1 MSRAA
6 SRGGPQRAPS
16 PAKANANGAAAEEAL
31 IVAAH
36 GRHYVI
42 ELDDGSRL
50 HGFPRG
56 KRSECAVGDRVTIER
71 AASDQCVITGFKPR
85 KNLLHRSD
93 QFKSKLLA
101 ANIDQV
107 VIVLATEPG
116 FSEDLLGRALVSA
129 EALGIRPLIILNKID
144 LTERLEEARG
154 RLELYRGLGYETLF
168 LSVHGSPEDTLA
180 QLRPQLAHRASIL
193 IGQSGMGKSSLLNLL
208 IPGVEAQTREISAKL
223 DSGKHTTTFTRL
235 YHLPASVDGG
245 ADGVDSVDGA
255 DPQARQRG
263 CLIDSPGFQEFGLHH
278 LSEGMLERAFPEFRP
293 RLTECRFY
301 NCHHINEPGC
311 GVLASMKTGEISG
324 RRHQLYT
331 QLLHESRQ
339 QKPW

>member
-1 MSRAA
+1 MNRHV
-6 SRGGPQRAPS
+6 RHH
-16 PAKANANGAAAEEAL
+16 NAGKGTGAAAQSAL

-36 GRHYVI
+36 GRHYVV
-42 ELDDGSRL
+42 ELDDGVRL
-50 HGFPRG
+50 HAFPRG
-56 KRSECAVGDRVTIER
+56 KKSDCAVGDHVTVEM
-71 AASDQCVITGFKPR
+71 AAADQCVITAVAAR

-93 QFKSKLLA
+93 QFKSKLLS

-107 VIVLATEPG
+107 VIVLATEPS

-129 EALGIRPLIILNKID
+129 EALEIRPLVILNKTD
-144 LTERLEEARG
+144 LTG
-154 RLELYRGLGYETLF
+154 RLDDARRRLKLYQDLGYDTLE
-168 LSVHGSPEDTLA
+168 LSVHGRPDEALA
-180 QLRPQLAHRASIL
+180 ALKPRTAGVSSIL

-235 YHLPASVDGG
+235 YHLPAEWGTVDGRPG
-245 ADGVDSVDGA
+245 Y
-255 DPQARQRG
+255 
-263 CLIDSPGFQEFGLHH
+263 LIDSPGFQEFGLHH

-311 GVLASMKTGEISG
+311 GVLSAIEGGDISE

>member
-1 MSRAA
+1 MSRTVRHRGTPQGAAARAA
-6 SRGGPQRAPS
+6 SEP
-16 PAKANANGAAAEEAL
+16 AL
-31 IVAAH
+31 IIAAH
-36 GRHYVI
+36 GRHYVV
-42 ELDDGSRL
+42 ELQDPARTQL
-50 HGFPRG
+50 HAFPRG
-56 KRSECAVGDRVTIER
+56 KKSECAVGDRVAIER
-71 AASDQCVITGFKPR
+71 TAPDQGVIVNVQPR
-85 KNLLHRSD
+85 RNLLHRSD

-107 VIVLATEPG
+107 AIVLATEPG

-129 EALGIRPLIILNKID
+129 EALALRPLIVLNKID
-144 LTERLEEARG
+144 LTARMEEARQ
-154 RLELYRGLGYETLF
+154 RLALYRELGYPTVDI
-168 LSVHGSPEDTLA
+168 SVHGAPEAALA
-180 QLRPQLAHRASIL
+180 QLQPRMAGSSTIL

-235 YHLPASVDGG
+235 YHLPDDWGQGG
-245 ADGVDSVDGA
+245 S
-255 DPQARQRG
+255 
-263 CLIDSPGFQEFGLHH
+263 LIDSPGFQEFGLHH

-293 RLTECRFY
+293 RLTACRFY

-311 GVLASMKTGEISG
+311 GVLAAVEAGEIAP

>member
-1 MSRAA
+1 MSRTARHRHADATSSA
-6 SRGGPQRAPS
+6 SSQ
-16 PAKANANGAAAEEAL
+16 NAL
-31 IVAAH
+31 IIAAH
-36 GRHYVI
+36 GRHYVV
-42 ELDDGSRL
+42 ELDDGS
-50 HGFPRG
+50 HIHAFPRG
-56 KRSECAVGDRVTIER
+56 KKSDCAVGDHVRVQR
-71 AASDQCVITGFKPR
+71 AAVDQCVITGVQER

-129 EALGIRPLIILNKID
+129 EALGIRPLVILNKTD
-144 LTERLEEARG
+144 LPG
-154 RLELYRGLGYETLF
+154 RLETARQRLALYAGLGYETLEM
-168 LSVHGSPEDTLA
+168 SVHAAPDAALA
-180 QLRPQLAHRASIL
+180 LLKPRLAGLASIL

-208 IPGVEAQTREISAKL
+208 IPGVEAQTREISSKL

-235 YHLPASVDGG
+235 YHLPAEWAVVEDKHG
-245 ADGVDSVDGA
+245 A
-255 DPQARQRG
+255 
-263 CLIDSPGFQEFGLHH
+263 LIDSPGFQEFGLYH

-301 NCHHINEPGC
+301 NCHHTNEPGC
-311 GVLASMKTGEISG
+311 GVLAAVERGDIAP
-324 RRHQLYT
+324 RRHELYA
-331 QLLHESRQ
+331 QLLHESQQ

>member
-6 SRGGPQRAPS
+6 RGGQQRAAS
-16 PAKANANGAAAEEAL
+16 AAKGNGAATEEAL
-31 IVAAH
+31 VVAAH

-42 ELDDGSRL
+42 ELGDGSRL
-50 HGFPRG
+50 HAFPRG
-56 KRSECAVGDRVTIER
+56 KRSECAVGDRVNIEY
-71 AASDQCVITGFKPR
+71 ASADQCVITSVKPR

-129 EALGIRPLIILNKID
+129 EALEIRPLIVLNKVD
-144 LTERLEEARG
+144 LTARLDEARS
-154 RLELYRGLGYETLF
+154 RLAPYQALGYEILYM
-168 LSVHGSPEDTLA
+168 SVHGAPEDALA
-180 QLRPQLAHRASIL
+180 QLRPRLAQRASIL
-193 IGQSGMGKSSLLNLL
+193 IGQSGMGKSSMLNLL

-235 YHLPASVDGG
+235 YHLPASVDSD
-245 ADGVDSVDGA
+245 ADHGE
-255 DPQARQRG
+255 RQRG

-278 LSEGMLERAFPEFRP
+278 LSEGMLERAFPEFRA

-311 GVLASMKTGEISG
+311 GVLAAIEAGEISE

>member
-1 MSRAA
+1 MTRSARHH
-6 SRGGPQRAPS
+6 
-16 PAKANANGAAAEEAL
+16 NAGKGAGAGTRNSAAAA
-31 IVAAH
+31 IVIAAH
-36 GRHYVI
+36 GRHYVV
-42 ELDDGSRL
+42 ELSDGERL
-50 HGFPRG
+50 HAFPRG
-56 KRSECAVGDRVTIER
+56 KKSDCAVGDHVRVER
-71 AASDQCVITGFKPR
+71 AAADQGVITAVDPR

-107 VIVLATEPG
+107 VIVLATEPS

-129 EALGIRPLIILNKID
+129 EALEIRPLVVLNKTD
-144 LTERLEEARG
+144 LPDRLDDARR
-154 RLELYRGLGYETLF
+154 RLALYRALGYETLE
-168 LSVHGSPEDTLA
+168 LSVHARPDEALA
-180 QLRPQLAHRASIL
+180 QLRPRTAGVSSIL

-235 YHLPASVDGG
+235 YHLPEAWGTVEG
-245 ADGVDSVDGA
+245 
-255 DPQARQRG
+255 QAG
-263 CLIDSPGFQEFGLHH
+263 YLIDSPGFQEFGLHH

-293 RLTECRFY
+293 RLTACRFY

-311 GVLASMKTGEISG
+311 GILAAIEAGEISE
-324 RRHQLYT
+324 RRHDLYK

>member
-1 MSRAA
+1 MNRHARHHNAGKGTGQA
-6 SRGGPQRAPS
+6 S
-16 PAKANANGAAAEEAL
+16 ETAL
-31 IVAAH
+31 IIAAH
-36 GRHYVI
+36 GRHYVV
-42 ELDDGSRL
+42 ELGDGSRI
-50 HGFPRG
+50 HAFPRG
-56 KRSECAVGDRVTIER
+56 KKSDCAVGDHVAVEM
-71 AASDQCVITGFKPR
+71 AAADQCVITAVSPR

-93 QFKSKLLA
+93 QFKSKMLA

-107 VIVLATEPG
+107 VIVLATEPS

-129 EALGIRPLIILNKID
+129 EALAIRPLVILNKTD
-144 LTERLEEARG
+144 LTARLDDARR
-154 RLELYRGLGYETLF
+154 RLKLYQDLGYDTVE
-168 LSVHGSPEDTLA
+168 LSVHGRPEEALATLQPRTA
-180 QLRPQLAHRASIL
+180 GVSSIL

-235 YHLPASVDGG
+235 YHLPADWGTVEGRPG
-245 ADGVDSVDGA
+245 Y
-255 DPQARQRG
+255 
-263 CLIDSPGFQEFGLHH
+263 LIDSPGFQEFGLHH

-311 GVLASMKTGEISG
+311 GVLAAIDGGEISE

>member
-1 MSRAA
+1 MSRTGRHRNA
-6 SRGGPQRAPS
+6 GGNS
-16 PAKANANGAAAEEAL
+16 GTGKAAAEGAL
-31 IVAAH
+31 VIAAH
-36 GRHYVI
+36 GRHYVV
-42 ELDDGSRL
+42 ELADGT
-50 HGFPRG
+50 HMHAFPRG
-56 KRSECAVGDRVTIER
+56 KKSETAVGDHVSVER
-71 AASDQCVITGFKPR
+71 TAVDQCVITAATAR
-85 KNLLHRSD
+85 KNLLYRSD

-107 VIVLATEPG
+107 IIVLATEPG

-129 EALGIRPLIILNKID
+129 EAMEIRPLILLNKTD
-144 LTERLEEARG
+144 LPDRLDDARR
-154 RLELYRGLGYETLF
+154 RLALYRNLGYDTVEM
-168 LSVHGSPEDTLA
+168 SVHGDPAHALA
-180 QLRPQLAHRASIL
+180 ALQPRLAGLSSIL

-235 YHLPASVDGG
+235 YHLPHEWGNVDG
-245 ADGVDSVDGA
+245 
-255 DPQARQRG
+255 RQG
-263 CLIDSPGFQEFGLHH
+263 YLIDSPGFQEFGLHH

-311 GVLASMKTGEISG
+311 GVLAAVEAGGIAE
-324 RRHQLYT
+324 RRHELYT
-331 QLLHESRQ
+331 QLLHESSQ

>member
-1 MSRAA
+1 MSRT
-6 SRGGPQRAPS
+6 SRHRTAGGNS
-16 PAKANANGAAAEEAL
+16 GTGKAAEGAL
-31 IVAAH
+31 VIAAH
-36 GRHYVI
+36 GRHYVV
-42 ELDDGSRL
+42 ELGDGT
-50 HGFPRG
+50 HMHAFPRG
-56 KRSECAVGDRVTIER
+56 KKSNTAVGDHVSVER
-71 AASDQCVITGFKPR
+71 TAVDQCVITAVSPR
-85 KNLLHRSD
+85 KNLLYRSD

-107 VIVLATEPG
+107 IIVLATEPG

-129 EALGIRPLIILNKID
+129 EAMQIRPLILLNKTD
-144 LTERLEEARG
+144 LPDRLDDSRR
-154 RLELYRGLGYETLF
+154 RLTLYRDLGYDTVE
-168 LSVHGSPEDTLA
+168 LSVHGDPANALA
-180 QLRPQLAHRASIL
+180 ALKPRLAGLASIL

-235 YHLPASVDGG
+235 YHLPPEWGNVD
-245 ADGVDSVDGA
+245 D
-255 DPQARQRG
+255 REG
-263 CLIDSPGFQEFGLHH
+263 CLFDSPGFQEFGLHH

-301 NCHHINEPGC
+301 NCHHVNEPGC
-311 GVLASMKTGEISG
+311 GVLAAVENGGISE

-331 QLLHESRQ
+331 QLLHESSQ

>member
-1 MSRAA
+1 MSRAG
-6 SRGGPQRAPS
+6 RTGPQRAAS
-16 PAKANANGAAAEEAL
+16 AGKGNGAATADAL
-31 IVAAH
+31 VVAAH

-42 ELDDGSRL
+42 EFDDGSRL
-50 HGFPRG
+50 HAFPRG
-56 KRSECAVGDRVTIER
+56 KRSECAVGDRVAVEY
-71 AASDQCVITGFKPR
+71 ASADQCVIAGVKPR

-129 EALGIRPLIILNKID
+129 EAMAIKPLIVLNKVD
-144 LTERLEEARG
+144 LSARLDEARA
-154 RLELYRGLGYETLF
+154 RLAPYQALGYEVLF
-168 LSVHGSPEDTLA
+168 LSVHGAPDDALA
-180 QLRPQLAHRASIL
+180 QLRPRLAQRASIL

-235 YHLPASVDGG
+235 YHLPANLGEGEHAGERES
-245 ADGVDSVDGA
+245 
-255 DPQARQRG
+255 G

-278 LSEGMLERAFPEFRP
+278 LSEGMLERAFPEFRA

-301 NCHHINEPGC
+301 NCHHVNEPGC
-311 GVLASMKTGEISG
+311 GVLAAIEAGEISE

>member
-1 MSRAA
+1 MSRHARHHDA
-6 SRGGPQRAPS
+6 GKGT
-16 PAKANANGAAAEEAL
+16 GAAPRQTAL
-31 IVAAH
+31 IIAAH
-36 GRHYVI
+36 GRHYVV

-50 HGFPRG
+50 HAFPRG
-56 KRSECAVGDRVTIER
+56 KKSDCAVGDHVSVEM
-71 AASDQCVITGFKPR
+71 AAADQCVITAAAPR

-107 VIVLATEPG
+107 VIVLATEPS

-129 EALGIRPLIILNKID
+129 EALEIRPLVILNKTD
-144 LTERLEEARG
+144 LTARLDDARR
-154 RLELYRGLGYETLF
+154 RLKLYQDLGYETLE
-168 LSVHGSPEDTLA
+168 LSVHGQPDEALA
-180 QLRPQLAHRASIL
+180 ALRPRTAGVSSIL

-208 IPGVEAQTREISAKL
+208 IPGVDAQTREISAKL

-235 YHLPASVDGG
+235 YHLPADWGTVDGRPG
-245 ADGVDSVDGA
+245 Y
-255 DPQARQRG
+255 
-263 CLIDSPGFQEFGLHH
+263 LIDSPGFQEFGLHH

-311 GVLASMKTGEISG
+311 GVLSAIDGGDISE